1 MVSRCEQPISSKIAR
16 DCKHTEL
23 LVYDT
28 NFESV
33 RKRSVMGVPNFRK
46 QMPRKTFL
54 PGQIM
59 GTMDPSGHGFI
70 EETYRG
76 LEGQNFGMASYKK
89 GVG

>member
-1 MVSRCEQPISSKIAR
+1 
-16 DCKHTEL
+16 
-23 LVYDT
+23 
-28 NFESV
+28 
-33 RKRSVMGVPNFRK
+33 
-46 QMPRKTFL
+46 MPRKTFL